1 MAVGLNTENRARVI
15 LLGASNVTKGISV
28 IIETAQ
34 SILGKPLD
42 VYCAIGH
49 GRSYGTKSFVLVRSL
64 PSIVDAPLWKVLDD
78 SPRDVPTYALIADV
92 GNDIMYGHLPHVIAG
107 WVEQCIDRLQRHG
120 SNIVMTSLPLQRME
134 RLSSRQYLVARTLL
148 FPSNRLS
155 FAEVRSRAGDVVDR
169 LESLAATHNIPL
181 VELPRSWYGID
192 PIHLRSSVKRD
203 AWRAILQ
210 HWRRDHTMPAHGSLF
225 RWIRL
230 RTLSP
235 QQWWLLGMQ
244 RGRPQPAAT
253 LADGTRVSLY

>member
-1 MAVGLNTENRARVI
+1 MAVASNTDDRARII

-34 SILGKPLD
+34 AMLGKPLD

-49 GRSYGTKSFVLVRSL
+49 GRSYGTRSFVLVRSL
-64 PSIVDAPLWKVLDD
+64 PSIVDAPLWHVLDRL
-78 SPRDVPTYALIADV
+78 PHDVPTYALIADV

-107 WVEQCIDRLQRHG
+107 WVDQCIDLLQRLD

-134 RLSSRQYLVARTLL
+134 QLSSRQYLVARTLL

-155 FAEVRSRAGDVVDR
+155 FAEVRSRAGDLADR
-169 LESLAATHNIPL
+169 LESLAATHSIPL

-192 PIHLRSSVKRD
+192 PIHLRASVKRE
-203 AWRAILQ
+203 AWRSILQ
-210 HWRRDHTMPAHGSLF
+210 HWRSGHTTATHRSLF
-225 RWIRL
+225 RLLRL

-235 QQWWLLGMQ
+235 QKWWLLGMQ
-244 RGRPQPAAT
+244 RGRPQPAT
-253 LADGTRVSLY
+253 TFADGTRVSLY